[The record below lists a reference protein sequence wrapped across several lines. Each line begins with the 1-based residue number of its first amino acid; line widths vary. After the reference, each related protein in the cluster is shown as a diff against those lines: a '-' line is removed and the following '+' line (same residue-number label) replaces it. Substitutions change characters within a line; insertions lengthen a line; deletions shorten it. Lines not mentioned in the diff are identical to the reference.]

1 MRGQEKSL
9 ARFEEIM
16 AEWDKYPAGK
26 LVPVLILQRAIGMC
40 LFHGKFQMRA
50 RRYLNSMIRCLR
62 GRNGEFRVV
71 SKAPLR
77 DLGVI
82 WQRASARVPAPMSQP
97 VMWFH
102 PGLCGC
108 NSDASRPQGLD
119 GISRGFGGN
128 VLHHDFFRE

>member
-1 MRGQEKSL
+1 MT
-9 ARFEEIM
+9 
-16 AEWDKYPAGK
+16 EWDKYPAGK

-108 NSDASRPQGLD
+108 NSDASRPQGSD

-128 VLHHDFFRE
+128 VLHHYFFRE